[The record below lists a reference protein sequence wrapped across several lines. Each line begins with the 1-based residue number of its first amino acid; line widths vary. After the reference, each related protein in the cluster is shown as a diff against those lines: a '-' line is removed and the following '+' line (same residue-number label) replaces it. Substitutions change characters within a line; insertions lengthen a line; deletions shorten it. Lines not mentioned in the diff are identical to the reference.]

1 MDCDYD
7 PDKHKKLQ
15 EEIIETTKGRRKRRR
30 QSRFAAALAK
40 PKPIFDPNDKT
51 FEKYIDEYYSLDYE
65 DLIGD
70 IPCRFKYR
78 KVVPNDYGLTVE
90 EVINKFRIL
99 LMLFKFLRN

>member
-7 PDKHKKLQ
+7 PNRNKKFQ
-15 EEIIETTKGRRKRRR
+15 EEILESTKGRRRRRR
-30 QSRFAAALAK
+30 QSRFAAVLTK
-40 PKPIFDPNDKT
+40 PKPLFDPKDKT
-51 FEKYIDEYYSLDYE
+51 FEKYVDEYYSLDYE

-90 EVINKFRIL
+90 EV
-99 LMLFKFLRN
+99 